1 MKTYTVTE
9 KGNTSTIQA
18 SSFDKAAALYF
29 GVDKAVRAMGGKPN
43 EFSNQRL
50 SKLTFDSYRSAIFA
64 KA

>member
-9 KGNTSTIQA
+9 KGNVTTVQE
-18 SSFDKAAALYF
+18 SSFEKAAAFYF
-29 GVDKAVRAMGGKPN
+29 GVEKAVRIMGGKPN

-50 SKLTFDSYRSAIFA
+50 SKHTFGSYRSAIFA

>member
-1 MKTYTVTE
+1 MKTYAVTE
-9 KGNTSTIQA
+9 KGNVSTIQA

-29 GVDKAVRAMGGKPN
+29 GVGKAVRAMSGKPN

-50 SKLTFDSYRSAIFA
+50 SKLTFGSYRSAVFT